1 MKQQLAKTVEL
12 CVETVNYWIISY
24 ALSSMAMIFRT
35 EWIFVLF
42 FASNVW
48 LIGRY
53 YDRTAAVLNS
63 RKWAIP
69 VCALAFVAFVLFV
82 YHVGLVQGSVM
93 PFANSQ

>member
-1 MKQQLAKTVEL
+1 
-12 CVETVNYWIISY
+12 
-24 ALSSMAMIFRT
+24 MIFRA

-63 RKWAIP
+63 RKWAML
-69 VCALAFVAFVLFV
+69 VCALAFAAFVLFV
-82 YHVGLVQGSVM
+82 SRVGLVQGSVI

>member
-1 MKQQLAKTVEL
+1 MKQQLAKAVEL

-24 ALSSMAMIFRT
+24 ALSSMAMIFRA